1 MSLAQQRMWFLN
13 RLDPESAVNNI
24 PLAIRLSGDVDT
36 EALALAVR
44 DVLARHESLRT
55 VFPDVDGVG
64 SQQILSPDT
73 VDFDLGIEQA
83 DEGTLVGV
91 SRSGRSRDLTSPPKS
106 RSVQELS
113 RCPPASTYS
122 SWCCTTSRP
131 TGSRWA
137 RSRAT

>member
-1 MSLAQQRMWFLN
+1 M
-13 RLDPESAVNNI
+13 NNI

-83 DEGTLVGV
+83 TRARWSAV
-91 SRSGRSRDLTSPPKS
+91 SRRG
-106 RSVQELS
+106 
-113 RCPPASTYS
+113 
-122 SWCCTTSRP
+122 
-131 TGSRWA
+131 A
-137 RSRAT
+137 RGI